1 MKLVADEGVDK
12 SIVVTLR
19 DEGFEVEYFA
29 EAGHGTG
36 DAEILAEASA
46 SERLLLTC
54 DKDFG
59 ELVYRQRRVS
69 AGVVLIRLAGLSAES
84 KSRHVLQA
92 IREHGSEMQ
101 GAFTVISPGH
111 LRLRQR

>member
-12 SIVVTLR
+12 PIVVALR
-19 DEGFEVEYFA
+19 AAGFEVEYFA
-29 EAGHGTG
+29 EVGHGSG
-36 DAEILAEASA
+36 DAEVLAEASA
-46 SERLLLTC
+46 SDRLLLTC

-92 IREHGSEMQ
+92 IRERGHEMVS
-101 GAFTVISPGH
+101 AFTVISPGY
-111 LRLRQR
+111 LRLRRH